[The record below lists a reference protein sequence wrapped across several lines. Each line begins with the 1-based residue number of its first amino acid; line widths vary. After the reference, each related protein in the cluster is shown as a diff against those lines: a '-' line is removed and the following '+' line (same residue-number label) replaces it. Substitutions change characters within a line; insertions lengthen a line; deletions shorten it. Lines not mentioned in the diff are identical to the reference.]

1 MPIQVTS
8 IPIRAVRTTK
18 SHLTPVPCQR
28 LIFYHNFCV
37 EEAGIGLTNTG
48 QLLFPASKLKTDWR
62 GITGLETAIVL
73 VAFILVAT
81 VFAFAVLS
89 TGLVASEKS
98 KEAALGS
105 LKEASGTLMVRGRVV
120 GTSNN
125 ALTALD
131 QVKFTLSSATQANEG
146 VEFTTAASVISYL
159 DENQAVNL
167 AASDWT
173 PTWLIGSGPVVDA
186 GEQVEIAVT
195 LSGLILPPGKGT
207 DFTLRVQSAV
217 GAEVYLQ
224 KSVPAEL
231 TKVVELISGGS
242 SSPAPTNSTL
252 EFDVLQGKNPKVF
265 PISGIMYVIAYE
277 GDSDNGTLKTFTMAP
292 NGRIIETVN
301 DTLTFDNVKGKDADI
316 VSISGNVYA
325 ITYTD
330 DDDDGWLK
338 TVTIAPNGQIT
349 DSLVDTLE
357 FDTVKGK
364 NANIIRVSSIVYAIA
379 YSGDNDIGLLKTV
392 TIATD
397 GQITDTVIDTLEFDT
412 SKGKTPN
419 RYSGGICGD
428 YTKVERSKVD

>member
-1 MPIQVTS
+1 MT
-8 IPIRAVRTTK
+8 A
-18 SHLTPVPCQR
+18 VPCQR
-28 LIFYHNFCV
+28 LIFYRNFCV

-48 QLLFPASKLKTDWR
+48 QLLFPASNLKTDWR

-186 GEQVEIAVT
+186 GEQVENRRYPFRVDPT
-195 LSGLILPPGKGT
+195 SGQRHRFHPSG
-207 DFTLRVQSAV
+207 
-217 GAEVYLQ
+217 
-224 KSVPAEL
+224 SVCRGCGGIS
-231 TKVVELISGGS
+231 TKVRS
-242 SSPAPTNSTL
+242 SR
-252 EFDVLQGKNPKVF
+252 
-265 PISGIMYVIAYE
+265 AYE
-277 GDSDNGTLKTFTMAP
+277 S
-292 NGRIIETVN
+292 GRAN
-301 DTLTFDNVKGKDADI
+301 LGR
-316 VSISGNVYA
+316 
-325 ITYTD
+325 
-330 DDDDGWLK
+330 
-338 TVTIAPNGQIT
+338 Q
-349 DSLVDTLE
+349 LVARTNE
-357 FDTVKGK
+357 
-364 NANIIRVSSIVYAIA
+364 
-379 YSGDNDIGLLKTV
+379 
-392 TIATD
+392 
-397 GQITDTVIDTLEFDT
+397 
-412 SKGKTPN
+412 
-419 RYSGGICGD
+419 
-428 YTKVERSKVD
+428 